1 MARLPKLLE
10 KLPLPIKP
18 PNLEFGDELNRGAYG
33 VVYEGVFD
41 GHTVAVK
48 VLHKALWEAVGGD
61 KALHSFCEECG
72 RLKELDHPHV
82 ISEKLAHCLL

>member
-1 MARLPKLLE
+1 MAWLQEVLE
-10 KLPLPIKP
+10 RLPLPIKP
-18 PNLEFGDELNRGAYG
+18 PNLEFLAELNRGAFG

-48 VLHKALWEAVGGD
+48 VLHKALWDSTDGGD
-61 KALHSFCEECG
+61 KALHNFCEECG

-82 ISEKLAHCLL
+82 ISE